1 MLLCVVKVSGNFKE
15 LSVVVNDARD
25 FKGVSLR
32 VADLVFAEGG
42 RVIAK
47 DDV

>member
-1 MLLCVVKVSGNFKE
+1 ME
-15 LSVVVNDARD
+15 LSAVVDNARD

-32 VADLVFAEGG
+32 AADLVFAEVG